1 MEHLLTET
9 PESILAFWFG
19 HNDDDATTA
28 QAQGKLWWSKNDHTD
43 QEIHRRFE
51 SSTEAMGRG
60 ELDDW
65 AATPHGLLAMVLLVD
80 QFPRNMYRNLP
91 ESFAF
96 DTLALRW
103 ALHALERGMDN
114 HLRLIERVFLYLP
127 LEHSESLADQQRAV
141 FLFEQLLRDVPAA
154 QKEVFAGFLDYAI
167 RHRDV
172 IARFGRF
179 PHRNR
184 ILGRESTPEEVA
196 FLKEP
201 GSSF

>member
-1 MEHLLTET
+1 MTET
-9 PESILAFWFG
+9 SESILAFWFG
-19 HNDDDATTA
+19 NSKDDAVTA
-28 QAQGKLWWSKNDHTD
+28 SEQTKLWWSKDERTD
-43 QEIHRRFE
+43 QEIRRRFE

-60 ELDDW
+60 DLDDW

-103 ALHALERGMDN
+103 SLHALERGMDN
-114 HLRLIERVFLYLP
+114 RLRPIERVFLYLP

-141 FLFEQLLRDVPAA
+141 FLFEQLLREVPAE
-154 QKEVFAGFLDYAI
+154 QHDVFAGFLDYAI

-184 ILGRESTPEEVA
+184 ILERESTPEEVA
-196 FLKEP
+196 FLEEP

>member
-1 MEHLLTET
+1 MTET
-9 PESILAFWFG
+9 SESILAFWFG
-19 HNDDDATTA
+19 DSEDDAVTA
-28 QAQGKLWWSKNDHTD
+28 KAQTKLWWSKDEHTD
-43 QEIHRRFE
+43 QEIRRRFE
-51 SSTEAMGRG
+51 SSTEAMSRG
-60 ELDDW
+60 ELDAW
-65 AATPHGLLAMVLLVD
+65 AESPRGLLAMVLLVD

-91 ESFAF
+91 ESFGF

-103 ALHALERGMDN
+103 TLHALERGMDN
-114 HLRLIERVFLYLP
+114 HLRPIERVFLYLP
-127 LEHSESLADQQRAV
+127 LEHSESNADQQRSV
-141 FLFEQLLRDVPAA
+141 FLFEQLLRDVPEN
-154 QKEVFAGFLDYAI
+154 QKEIFAGFLDYAI

-184 ILGRESTPEEVA
+184 ILERESTPEEIA